1 MAKASFVAR
10 FTIMCVYSASWR
22 GASLKM
28 ISLEKVFREKQYSFA
43 DLWVVLGLILRMG
56 KLKFTGK
63 MAVPSTPTEA
73 F

>member
-1 MAKASFVAR
+1 
-10 FTIMCVYSASWR
+10 
-22 GASLKM
+22 M

-43 DLWVVLGLILRMG
+43 DLWVVLGLILRIG
-56 KLKFTGK
+56 KLKFSGK